1 MQANVSDLLY
11 ETGSRERHES
21 GIGVSVVSIRR
32 HDKIVP
38 KTTLNAQNLEAL
50 GAARLAELLIEL
62 SQGYATAKR
71 RLRMELAGTRG
82 TDALA
87 KEVRNRITTMA
98 RSRSFVDW
106 QGKKPAEKDRVKIAW
121 SSSGPI
127 YADEMAESSRVS
139 TVRLALMNIAD
150 GFSGLARSA
159 VLLQQQAR
167 LVRMP
172 PRSPPRRHPDR
183 GMLMS

>member
-1 MQANVSDLLY
+1 MVRPTVAIPAMQANVSDLLY

-106 QGKKPAEKDRVKIAW
+106 QGVKDLANDLDTQPAPSWRKSPKGTRRKLWI
-121 SSSGPI
+121 SSG
-127 YADEMAESSRVS
+127 
-139 TVRLALMNIAD
+139 
-150 GFSGLARSA
+150 G
-159 VLLQQQAR
+159 
-167 LVRMP
+167 
-172 PRSPPRRHPDR
+172 
-183 GMLMS
+183 